1 MKKSKQ
7 MKISLKSAI
16 IIGII
21 IILLIS
27 IIGIGVYSIYLTKSN
42 DNAENVLEQKIGSNV
57 ENVPNQ
63 TKESDI
69 TENGFCRIKG
79 KNSDLLYKNEQE
91 SDTSY
96 SEKIIYLDEEAKN
109 NMISSST
116 ALDAYQ
122 VLRRGAFKGEFI
134 RVKYDS
140 DVSDY
145 ESELAFIAD
154 KKFYKCTT
162 NKLVTKAFDKNENE
176 KSMPNIDFKTY
187 ERSMLDDIP
196 NIYAL
201 FDITTQDNEDYIVGM
216 YGKIFMDDN
225 PNTLVITVV
234 LKKQNYNLPISS
246 YTH

>member
-1 MKKSKQ
+1 MDKW
-7 MKISLKSAI
+7 KISLKSAI

-42 DNAENVLEQKIGSNV
+42 DNAENVLEQKIGSNA
-57 ENVPNQ
+57 ENVQKQ

-116 ALDAYQ
+116 ALDASSIE
-122 VLRRGAFKGEFI
+122 A
-134 RVKYDS
+134 
-140 DVSDY
+140 
-145 ESELAFIAD
+145 
-154 KKFYKCTT
+154 
-162 NKLVTKAFDKNENE
+162 
-176 KSMPNIDFKTY
+176 
-187 ERSMLDDIP
+187 RS
-196 NIYAL
+196 
-201 FDITTQDNEDYIVGM
+201 V
-216 YGKIFMDDN
+216 
-225 PNTLVITVV
+225 
-234 LKKQNYNLPISS
+234 
-246 YTH
+246 

>member
-154 KKFYKCTT
+154 KKFYK
-162 NKLVTKAFDKNENE
+162 LVDLMK
-176 KSMPNIDFKTY
+176 
-187 ERSMLDDIP
+187 
-196 NIYAL
+196 
-201 FDITTQDNEDYIVGM
+201 
-216 YGKIFMDDN
+216 
-225 PNTLVITVV
+225 
-234 LKKQNYNLPISS
+234 
-246 YTH
+246 